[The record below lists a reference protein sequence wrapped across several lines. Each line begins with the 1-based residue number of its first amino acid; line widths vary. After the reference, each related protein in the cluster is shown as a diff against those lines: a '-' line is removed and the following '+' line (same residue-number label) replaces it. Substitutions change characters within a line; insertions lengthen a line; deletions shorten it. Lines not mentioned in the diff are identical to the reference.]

1 MYFKV
6 KHPIMNETEETV
18 DIVHY
23 SYNTGIRH
31 LESGNTD
38 HVNMKYLPEKKE
50 SQQLEIT

>member
-6 KHPIMNETEETV
+6 KHPIMNETEEAV

-23 SYNTGIRH
+23 NRGIRH